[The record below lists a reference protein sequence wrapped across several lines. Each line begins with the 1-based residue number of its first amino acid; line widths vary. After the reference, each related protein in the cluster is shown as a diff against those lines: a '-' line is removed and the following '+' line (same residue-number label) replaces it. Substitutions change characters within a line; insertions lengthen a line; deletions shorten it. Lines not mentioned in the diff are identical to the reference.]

1 MNRKILMLLLCIS
14 HTLLPSSERIENGM
28 MQGVHKAWEK
38 YPFLCG
44 AAIVGTAATVAW
56 WTWSKTEK
64 SSLQPSVEYAAEVC
78 HSRVEQDLLDE
89 ALGIS
94 GEAAENHEVISP
106 QDAKKIQLESAAEV
120 RARRRPRVKFAKV
133 PKLG

>member
-1 MNRKILMLLLCIS
+1 
-14 HTLLPSSERIENGM
+14 
-28 MQGVHKAWEK
+28 
-38 YPFLCG
+38 
-44 AAIVGTAATVAW
+44 
-56 WTWSKTEK
+56 
-64 SSLQPSVEYAAEVC
+64 VC